1 VESDSRS
8 YRTSNTNDRPRDT
21 LPKDLQ
27 LPHDIQTDAAVT
39 TSVWDDASI
48 RAVLVAIVGNAIVT
62 VAKFLGWLVSRSPS
76 MLAESIHSLA
86 DTANQILLLIGIRH
100 GAGRPTKEF
109 PFGKG
114 RARYIWNLIS
124 AVGIFFLGFGFTT
137 WHGIEQLM
145 VARTTDAIYSGP
157 LPLAIL
163 TLALAIEG
171 YTFFVALRSVNES
184 RGEMGFWEFVRQGDD
199 PTGVAVLL
207 EDSIAV
213 LGVFTAFVGIS
224 LSRHL
229 QSPIPDAI
237 ASIAIGCLLGV
248 MAIIL
253 AVANARILMG
263 ASVGQD
269 REQEIR
275 EYLESL
281 PAIERVTSLKTAVMA
296 PGNVRLAAE
305 IEFHGS
311 TFIDRYMIERDA
323 DRIREG
329 EDPTPVL
336 FETAERMVRVMGR
349 EINRLE
355 AQIRQEFPEISY
367 IDLEVN

>member
-1 VESDSRS
+1 MESDSRGFRS
-8 YRTSNTNDRPRDT
+8 SPAT
-21 LPKDLQ
+21 DL
-27 LPHDIQTDAAVT
+27 TDPNPLNA
-39 TSVWDDASI
+39 SIWDDASI
-48 RAVLVAIVGNAIVT
+48 RAVLFAIGGNAIVT
-62 VAKFLGWLVSRSPS
+62 VAKFLGWLISRSPS

-86 DTANQILLLIGIRH
+86 DTANQVLLLIGIRH
-100 GAGRPTKEF
+100 GTGRPTKEF

-137 WHGIEQLM
+137 WHGVEQLL
-145 VARTTDAIYSGP
+145 AAQSTDAIYEGP

-163 TLALAIEG
+163 VLALAIES
-171 YTFFVALRSVNES
+171 YTFFVALRGVNEA
-184 RGEMGFWEFVRQGDD
+184 RGETGFWEFVRHGDD

-213 LGVFTAFVGIS
+213 LGVVTAFVGIM

-229 QSPIPDAI
+229 QSPVPDAI
-237 ASIAIGCLLGV
+237 ASIAIGCLLGI
-248 MAIIL
+248 MAVTL

-311 TFIDRYMIERDA
+311 TFIDRHMIERDA
-323 DRIREG
+323 ERIRDG

-355 AQIRQEFPEISY
+355 AQIRQEFPEVTY

>member
-1 VESDSRS
+1 M
-8 YRTSNTNDRPRDT
+8 
-21 LPKDLQ
+21 
-27 LPHDIQTDAAVT
+27 
-39 TSVWDDASI
+39 WDDASA
-48 RAVLVAIVGNAIVT
+48 RSVLVAIGGNALVMI
-62 VAKFLGWLVSRSPS
+62 AKFLGWIISQSPS
-76 MLAESIHSLA
+76 MLAEAIHSFA

-100 GAGRPTKEF
+100 GTGRPTKEF

-124 AVGIFFLGFGFTT
+124 AVGIFFLGFGFTA
-137 WHGIEQLM
+137 WHGVEQLM
-145 VARTTDAIYSGP
+145 LIGPNDSIYGGA
-157 LPLAIL
+157 LPLVIL
-163 TLALAIEG
+163 LLALFIEG
-171 YTFFVALRSVNES
+171 YTLIIAVRGVNEA
-184 RGEMGFWEFVRQGDD
+184 RGDMNLLEFIIHGDD

-213 LGVFTAFVGIS
+213 LGVVTAFIGIG
-224 LSRHL
+224 LSRYW

-237 ASIAIGCLLGV
+237 ASIAIGVLLGI
-248 MAIIL
+248 MAIVL
-253 AVANARILMG
+253 AIANARLLMG
-263 ASVGQD
+263 ASIDQD

-281 PAIERVTSLKTAVMA
+281 PAIERVTSLTTAVMA
-296 PGNVRLAAE
+296 PGRVRLAAE

-311 TFIDRYMIERDA
+311 TFIDRHMIERDA
-323 DRIREG
+323 ERIRDGE

-355 AQIRQEFPEISY
+355 AQIRQEFPEVYY